1 MVVVVAPFS
10 VAEEAETEAVADDIL
25 FIGIADALVVAMPV
39 ADDAAV
45 APVAPAVAAM
55 FS

>member
-1 MVVVVAPFS
+1 MVVAPFS

-39 ADDAAV
+39 ADDADAV
-45 APVAPAVAAM
+45 APVAPVAVAAM

>member
-1 MVVVVAPFS
+1 MVVAPFS
-10 VAEEAETEAVADDIL
+10 VAEEAETEAAADDIL
-25 FIGIADALVVAMPV
+25 FIGIADALVAAMPV
-39 ADDAAV
+39 ADAAV